1 MKSVFAKLEEEEEE
15 ENRTVRHDE
24 GWVELWYA
32 WSEHEEG
39 CSSCP

>member
-1 MKSVFAKLEEEEEE
+1 MKSVFAKLEE

-24 GWVELWYA
+24 GWVGLWHA
-32 WSEHEEG
+32 WSEHGEG